1 MDEAT
6 SFLLGTQDGDVMVEV
21 LVLEYVAVIC
31 GLELAVKAMAG

>member
-6 SFLLGTQDGDVMVEV
+6 SFLLGAQDGDVMVEV
-21 LVLEYVAVIC
+21 FVLEYVAIVR